1 MISAMRLLMDPLA
14 AASRWRAIRALFIVV
29 ESTQNLFPLPDDLL
43 GPIDK
48 VQFFSPCMRHF

>member
-1 MISAMRLLMDPLA
+1 MDPLA

-29 ESTQNLFPLPDDLL
+29 ESTQNRFPLPDDLL

-48 VQFFSPCMRHF
+48 VQLFSPGMRHF